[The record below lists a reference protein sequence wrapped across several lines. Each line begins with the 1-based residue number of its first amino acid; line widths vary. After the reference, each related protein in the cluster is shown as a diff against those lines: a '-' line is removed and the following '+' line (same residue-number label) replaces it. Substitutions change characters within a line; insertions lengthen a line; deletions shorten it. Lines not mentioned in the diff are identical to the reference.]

1 MQTNNGIYKL
11 QHKPFNLIPV
21 PPALTVSVNNN
32 TDANAL
38 VYLFNNNSL
47 HNYSN
52 GDGFNNT
59 NVIFGDGFKGKGYA
73 QLFGG
78 LDRGLKCYGFTLNC
92 YNPITGIQSQ
102 SALTMANPTLLCA
115 NLVGQNFI
123 PKGIVLSAGLRN
135 TQYQQGMMTVKTIFK
150 INPLTQIQINTL
162 NGYQYD
168 LTIMTA
174 PF

>member
-1 MQTNNGIYKL
+1 
-11 QHKPFNLIPV
+11 
-21 PPALTVSVNNN
+21 
-32 TDANAL
+32 
-38 VYLFNNNSL
+38 
-47 HNYSN
+47 
-52 GDGFNNT
+52 
-59 NVIFGDGFKGKGYA
+59 
-73 QLFGG
+73 
-78 LDRGLKCYGFTLNC
+78 
-92 YNPITGIQSQ
+92 
-102 SALTMANPTLLCA
+102 MANPTLLCA

-150 INPLTQIQINTL
+150 INPLTQIQLNAL